1 VTYQDA
7 IDYLYRCAPAFHN
20 IGAGAYKEG
29 LANTLALDE
38 HFGHPHRQYRT
49 IHVGGTNGKGS
60 CSHTL
65 AAILQSAGYRVGLYT
80 SPHLLDFSERIRV
93 NGKPIPHAYV
103 ADFVERERA
112 FFEPLHPSFF
122 EVTTALA
129 FRFFADEH
137 VDVAVVEV
145 GLGGRLD
152 CTNIIQPDLSVI
164 TNISLEHTA
173 LLGDTLEKIA
183 FEKAGIIK
191 PSTPVVIGETHPET
205 RPVFE
210 SQAQQ
215 QHSPIIF
222 ADSPLPPHHPE
233 NPANPEIPEN
243 PENPDFPVFPEIPE
257 NPENPAPPVLQLKG
271 LYQQKNARTIL
282 CAVSQLRR
290 LGYALSDDSIREG
303 FAHVCD
309 LTGLMGRWQQVGEHP
324 TVICDIGHN
333 AGGLQDNIRQLKQ
346 QSCRMLRI
354 VLGFVDDK
362 DIRPVLNAM
371 PRYATYYLAQPS
383 THRALKSHTLYAL
396 ARCYGLKGREFT
408 SVGEAFAA
416 AQNDAAPDDFIFVGG
431 SNFVVADFL
440 KSYDSKVT
448 SFVGS

>member
-1 VTYQDA
+1 MTYEEA
-7 IDYLYRCAPAFHN
+7 IAYLYRCAPAFHN

-38 HFGHPHRQYRT
+38 HFGRPHRKYRT

-93 NGKPIPHAYV
+93 NGKPIAKDYV
-103 ADFVERERA
+103 AAFVEQERS

-129 FRFFADEH
+129 FSYFADES
-137 VDVAVVEV
+137 VDVAVIEV

-152 CTNIIQPDLSVI
+152 CTNVIRPDLSVI

-183 FEKAGIIK
+183 GEKAGIIK
-191 PSTPVVIGETHPET
+191 PETPVVIGETHPET
-205 RPVFE
+205 QSVFLARA
-210 SQAQQ
+210 QALNA
-215 QHSPIIF
+215 PIFF
-222 ADSPLPPHHPE
+222 AD
-233 NPANPEIPEN
+233 NPETTEKS
-243 PENPDFPVFPEIPE
+243 ESLEM
-257 NPENPAPPVLQLKG
+257 QLKG
-271 LYQQKNARTIL
+271 PYQKKNARTIL
-282 CAVSQLRR
+282 VAVNVLKQ
-290 LGYALSDDSIREG
+290 LGYTLSKENIYEG
-303 FAHVCD
+303 FAHVCN
-309 LTGLMGRWQQVGEHP
+309 LTGLMGRWQQLGTNP
-324 TVICDIGHN
+324 TIICDIGHN

-346 QSCRMLRI
+346 QQCRMLRI

-362 DIRPVLNAM
+362 DIRPILNAL
-371 PRYATYYLAQPS
+371 PKDAVYYLTQPS
-383 THRALKSHTLYAL
+383 THRALNSHMLLAL
-396 ARCYGLKGREFT
+396 ARCYGLMGREFP
-408 SVGEAFAA
+408 SVGDAFLTAK
-416 AQNDAAPDDFIFVGG
+416 NEAAPDDFIFVGG

-440 KSYDSKVT
+440 QAIGD
-448 SFVGS
+448 

>member
-1 VTYQDA
+1 MTYQDA

-93 NGKPIPHAYV
+93 NGKPIPHDYV
-103 ADFVERERA
+103 ADFVEHERA

-129 FRFFADEH
+129 FRYFADER

-210 SQAQQ
+210 AKARQ

-222 ADSPLPPHHPE
+222 ADSPLSPHHPE
-233 NPANPEIPEN
+233 NPANPEIPEI
-243 PENPDFPVFPEIPE
+243 PEIPDNPEIPE
-257 NPENPAPPVLQLKG
+257 IPALPVLQLKG
-271 LYQQKNARTIL
+271 PYQQKNAHTIL

-346 QSCRMLRI
+346 QSCRTLRI

-371 PRYATYYLAQPS
+371 PHNATYYLSQPS

-396 ARCYGLKGREFT
+396 ARCYGQKGREFK

-416 AQNDAAPDDFIFVGG
+416 AKKDAAPDDFIFVGG

-440 KSYDSKVT
+440 QSYDSKVT

>member
-1 VTYQDA
+1 MTYEEA
-7 IDYLYRCAPAFHN
+7 IGQLYQCAPAFHN

-93 NGKPIPHAYV
+93 NGQPIPHDYV
-103 ADFVERERA
+103 ATFVERERP
-112 FFEPLHPSFF
+112 FFEPLQPSFF

-129 FRFFADEH
+129 FRYFADEQ
-137 VDVAVVEV
+137 VDIAVIEV

-152 CTNIIQPDLSVI
+152 CTNIIRPDLAVI

-183 FEKAGIIK
+183 AEKAGIIK
-191 PSTPVVIGETHPET
+191 PETPVVIGETLPET
-205 RPVFE
+205 KPVFLAK
-210 SQAQQ
+210 AQE
-215 QHSPIIF
+215 QHSPIVF
-222 ADSPLPPHHPE
+222 ADCLDYPELPE
-233 NPANPEIPEN
+233 M
-243 PENPDFPVFPEIPE
+243 
-257 NPENPAPPVLQLKG
+257 QLKG
-271 LYQQKNARTIL
+271 PCQTKNARTIL
-282 CAVSQLRR
+282 AAVNELKR
-290 LGYALSDDSIREG
+290 LGYSLSEESIREG

-309 LTGLMGRWQQVGEHP
+309 LTGLMGRWQQVGTRP
-324 TVICDIGHN
+324 IVICDIGHN
-333 AGGLQDNIRQLKQ
+333 AAGLRDTIERLKQ
-346 QSCRMLRI
+346 QPCRTLRL

-362 DIRPVLNAM
+362 DIRPVLNAL
-371 PRYATYYLAQPS
+371 PKNAVYYLSQPS
-383 THRALKSHTLYAL
+383 THRALNRRTLLAL
-396 ARCYGLKGREFT
+396 ARCYGLTGRAFA
-408 SVGEAFAA
+408 SVGEAFETAL
-416 AQNDAAPDDFIFVGG
+416 NEAAPDDFIYVGG

-440 KSYDSKVT
+440 QTIRK
-448 SFVGS
+448 